1 MNSSSDTHQRADFA
15 TRVFGSHEF
24 FRLWVA
30 QFITSIG
37 DWIGLLAITIT
48 AARVWG
54 DNSGTAIGLVIGAR
68 VVPSLFLG
76 QIGGVLADRWNRY
89 RVMVVCDL
97 GRAVLFAVLPFVDT
111 LLQLVLV
118 SLIIEGFTML
128 WIPAKEALV
137 PTLLPQEQL
146 AKANSLSAF
155 ATYGTFPLASGM
167 LFGLTWA
174 ASSLEDVPGLN
185 WLRIDEESLGFYG
198 NALTFLAAVIVISS
212 LAHMTTGEFPFA
224 RSHLKKASKA
234 GKVQAD
240 AWGNG
245 GDSDLGE
252 SLAAQQETIEDKLA
266 AQTEAETA
274 AQAEAESAAQTD
286 TESAQAEIAAQA
298 ETESANPADIASLMP
313 SSAAERQSTKGGFA
327 SGIREFAEGWR
338 FIAFTPVVRAVNFG
352 LATALIGGGLL
363 IPLGVV
369 YVEEILNAGATGY
382 VGVQIALGS
391 GVGLGVLFVSL
402 LTRFISTSLGRLELF
417 MLAVAGACVSLL
429 LAATF
434 SFWVGVIIGVGAL
447 GVCAGFVYVL
457 GFTILQ
463 IEVSDDLRGRVFSA
477 LYSLV
482 RLCLVLSLVFGALL
496 SDLLEALV
504 VDEVSIFGRS
514 LALPGVRLTLW
525 LGGLIIGGAAFF
537 IYRIVVAERNRLKVK
552 SVLPNKSQP

>member
-97 GRAVLFAVLPFVDT
+97 GRAVLFALLPFVDT
-111 LLQLVLV
+111 VWQLVLV

-185 WLRIDEESLGFYG
+185 WLRIDEESLGFY
-198 NALTFLAAVIVISS
+198 
-212 LAHMTTGEFPFA
+212 
-224 RSHLKKASKA
+224 
-234 GKVQAD
+234 
-240 AWGNG
+240 
-245 GDSDLGE
+245 
-252 SLAAQQETIEDKLA
+252 
-266 AQTEAETA
+266 ETA
-274 AQAEAESAAQTD
+274 TG
-286 TESAQAEIAAQA
+286 SAQAEVAAQA